1 MFEFSKDEESGVPLW
16 VQLRNRVVFL
26 INSGAYAP
34 GDQLP
39 TIHELASQLSI
50 NYNTVSKVYTS
61 LANDG
66 YITAKRGVGAFVNG
80 YDGEEAEAQSDAVG
94 QALSECVAAL
104 TDLGLS
110 HADIEAAMRSH
121 LRKLELSEGG
131 RRGSGA

>member
-1 MFEFSKDEESGVPLW
+1 MFEFVKDETSGVPLW
-16 VQLRNRVVFL
+16 VQLRNRIVFL

-66 YITAKRGVGAFVNG
+66 YITTRRGAGAFVNG
-80 YDGEEAEAQSDAVG
+80 FDSEEAEEHSDAVG

-110 HADIEAAMRSH
+110 YSDIESAMRAH
-121 LRKLELSEGG
+121 LRKLEMSEGASAP
-131 RRGSGA
+131 RR